1 MIEVY
6 SLFYVNSRIYNNDS
20 SLVID
25 NDSNL
30 INQNF

>member
-6 SLFYVNSRIYNNDS
+6 SLFNVISRIYNNDS

-25 NDSNL
+25 IDSNL
-30 INQNF
+30 INQTF